1 MLTRQYGHEI
11 DTHIGQPE
19 AGSRALQAMRQQ
31 AVKAIREGQNVTSA
45 AASYG
50 VNERSVYRRLAQA
63 ARDPA
68 RLQFKFT
75 DSTRRCKKSMKS
87 LGWCIEV

>member
-1 MLTRQYGHEI
+1 MGMKSTRTSDSPKLG
-11 DTHIGQPE
+11 
-19 AGSRALQAMRQQ
+19 RATLQAMRQQ
-31 AVKAIREGQNVTSA
+31 AVKAIREGQDVTSM

-75 DSTRRCKKSMKS
+75 DSIRRCKKSMKS

>member
-1 MLTRQYGHEI
+1 MGMKSTRTSDSPKLG
-11 DTHIGQPE
+11 
-19 AGSRALQAMRQQ
+19 RATLQAMRQQ
-31 AVKAIREGQNVTSA
+31 AVKAIREGQDVTSV

-63 ARDPA
+63 ARDLA

-75 DSTRRCKKSMKS
+75 DSTRR
-87 LGWCIEV
+87 